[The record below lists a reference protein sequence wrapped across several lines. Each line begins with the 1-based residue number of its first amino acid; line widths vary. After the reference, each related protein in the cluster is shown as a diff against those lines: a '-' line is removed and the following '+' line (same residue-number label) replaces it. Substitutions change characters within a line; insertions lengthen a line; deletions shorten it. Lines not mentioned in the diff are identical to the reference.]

1 MKKRIVI
8 TTVLLLIACLVVG
21 LVACD
26 KDGLKAPSGLEMSG
40 NVLTWQAVDGAE
52 GYEVVINDGQPVKT
66 KDTMYFVEV
75 AETGTYN
82 IRVRAYKGEKYSE
95 YSEAYRYVVSEML
108 DKPAVTYDELTKVVS
123 WNAVEGAAAYSVRV
137 RYTDKDISA
146 EGAVIELS
154 EVSTTTY
161 TLTKEEYSEPGS
173 FTIEVRA
180 LAPEGSE
187 KSDSAYSDACVF
199 VNSAT
204 LATPVLSS
212 ITSTRVYWNSV
223 ANATSYYLE
232 ARNVDDPEE
241 VYSTTVTATS
251 STSVSVLL
259 TNFKIETP
267 GKYTVHIKTV
277 GDGEVYQDSVISD
290 VNEDFVIYKLPQL
303 GENSLILVENEDGTV
318 SASWTATDEQL
329 ELIESFTLV
338 MTPYDSDGDALLSAQ
353 RVTFNLESESDM
365 AKLKVTEGEGS
376 TTYSYVID
384 DTFRKIGKD
393 NVIEYILNNAY
404 YGKRF
409 DVEISSSRS
418 GNGVIA
424 GTAVKAEDEYLSYKT
439 PQKDDGGNYLIG
451 SAAEL
456 AYLYKNP
463 DASYKQT
470 ANIDFEGYEWLAVD
484 AFGGK
489 YDGAEFIISD
499 INIISDGANAGFFG
513 EIKAGATV
521 SNLKLVNAA
530 IDSETASYAGVIA
543 GVNGGTVSDCIVV
556 GSVNAKFAAAGG
568 VIGLN
573 NGTVISSQSVADVT
587 AAIAGGFVGKN
598 AADATVSYSN
608 AKGNVTA
615 NVSET
620 EEDEPKIKESYA
632 GGFIA
637 YNEGTVIGSN
647 SIGNVVS
654 ESSVALDKT
663 NYAGGFVGYNFGTIT
678 LSYAGAN
685 YSNNYSKR
693 NTVSAAG
700 RNENIAVGGFVGYNA
715 GSVENSYA
723 NVKAT
728 SSPKY
733 IGGFVGHNAG
743 TVSNAYSI
751 GGITTGVAPAGDG
764 GFAGNNDKE
773 ATLTNVYYYDE
784 TLGDSENRTDKG
796 LSTYVALADIGQT
809 LATNLGDAFGV
820 IGGEYPVRNAVLKN
834 NLYVVTDELTVSPGA
849 EIKSVA
855 RYVAGDGS
863 VKTITATNKVGEGET
878 ITGYMICGNQTT
890 EGMAVII
897 FSNGSYRGLAV
908 VTID

>member
-8 TTVLLLIACLVVG
+8 TTVLLLIACLVAG

-26 KDGLKAPSGLEMSG
+26 KDGLIAPSGLEMSG

-66 KDTMYFVEV
+66 EDTMYFVEV

-187 KSDSAYSDACVF
+187 KSDSAYSNACVF

-353 RVTFNLESESDM
+353 RVTFNLESKSDM
-365 AKLKVTEGEGS
+365 DKLKVTEGEGS

-384 DTFRKIGKD
+384 DTFRKIGED

-409 DVEISSSRS
+409 DVEVSSSRS

-470 ANIDFEGYEWLAVD
+470 ANIEHEGYEWLALA

-489 YDGAEFIISD
+489 
-499 INIISDGANAGFFG
+499 
-513 EIKAGATV
+513 
-521 SNLKLVNAA
+521 
-530 IDSETASYAGVIA
+530 
-543 GVNGGTVSDCIVV
+543 
-556 GSVNAKFAAAGG
+556 
-568 VIGLN
+568 
-573 NGTVISSQSVADVT
+573 
-587 AAIAGGFVGKN
+587 
-598 AADATVSYSN
+598 
-608 AKGNVTA
+608 
-615 NVSET
+615 
-620 EEDEPKIKESYA
+620 
-632 GGFIA
+632 
-637 YNEGTVIGSN
+637 
-647 SIGNVVS
+647 
-654 ESSVALDKT
+654 
-663 NYAGGFVGYNFGTIT
+663 
-678 LSYAGAN
+678 
-685 YSNNYSKR
+685 
-693 NTVSAAG
+693 
-700 RNENIAVGGFVGYNA
+700 
-715 GSVENSYA
+715 
-723 NVKAT
+723 
-728 SSPKY
+728 
-733 IGGFVGHNAG
+733 
-743 TVSNAYSI
+743 
-751 GGITTGVAPAGDG
+751 
-764 GFAGNNDKE
+764 
-773 ATLTNVYYYDE
+773 
-784 TLGDSENRTDKG
+784 
-796 LSTYVALADIGQT
+796 
-809 LATNLGDAFGV
+809 
-820 IGGEYPVRNAVLKN
+820 
-834 NLYVVTDELTVSPGA
+834 
-849 EIKSVA
+849 
-855 RYVAGDGS
+855 
-863 VKTITATNKVGEGET
+863 
-878 ITGYMICGNQTT
+878 
-890 EGMAVII
+890 
-897 FSNGSYRGLAV
+897 
-908 VTID
+908 

>member
-8 TTVLLLIACLVVG
+8 TTVLLLIACLAIG
-21 LVACD
+21 LAACD
-26 KDGLKAPSGLEMSG
+26 NDGLKAPADLEMSG
-40 NVLTWQAVDGAE
+40 NVLTWQTVDGAE
-52 GYEVVINDGQPVKT
+52 GYEVVIGGGEPVKT
-66 KDTMYFVEV
+66 KDAMYFVEV
-75 AETGTYN
+75 AETGTYE
-82 IRVRAYKGEKYSE
+82 IRVRAYSGEKYSE
-95 YSEAYRYVVSEML
+95 YSETYLYVVSEML
-108 DKPAVTYDELTKVVS
+108 DKPVVTYDELTKVVS
-123 WNAVEGAAAYSVRV
+123 WNAVGGASAYAVRV

-146 EGAVIELS
+146 DGAIIELS
-154 EVSTTTY
+154 EVSGTTY
-161 TLTKEEYSEPGS
+161 TLSKDVYGEPGS

-180 LAPEGSE
+180 MAPEGSE

-232 ARNVDDPEE
+232 ARNKANADE
-241 VYSTTVTATS
+241 VYSTTVTAST

-259 TNFKIETP
+259 TKFNIETP
-267 GKYTVHIKTV
+267 GEYTVHIKTI
-277 GDGEVYQDSVISD
+277 GDGEVYQDSAISD
-290 VNEDFVIYKLPQL
+290 VNKDFVIYKLPQL
-303 GENSLILVENEDGTV
+303 EEGSLILVGNGDGTV
-318 SASWTATDEQL
+318 SASWTATDKQL

-338 MTPYDSDGDALLSAQ
+338 MTPYDSDGNALLSAQ

-365 AKLKVTEGEGS
+365 QKLTVTEGDGS
-376 TTYSYVID
+376 TTYAYVID
-384 DTFRKIGKD
+384 STFRKAGED
-393 NVIEYILNNAY
+393 NVTEYILNNAY

-409 DVEISSSRS
+409 TIEVSSSRS

-424 GTAVKAEDEYLSYKT
+424 GTAVKAEDKYLSYKT
-439 PQKDDGGNYLIG
+439 PLKDDGGNYMIS

-456 AYLYKNP
+456 AYIYKEP

-470 ANIDFEGYEWLAVD
+470 ANIDFEGYEWVAVE

-489 YDGAEFIISD
+489 FDGAEFIIDDLS
-499 INIISDGANAGFFG
+499 IIADGANAGLFG
-513 EIKAGATV
+513 EIKSGATV
-521 SNLKLVNAA
+521 TNLKLTNATVS
-530 IDSETASYAGVIA
+530 SETATYAGVIA
-543 GVNGGTVSDCIVV
+543 GVNGGTVSDCVV
-556 GSVNAKFAAAGG
+556 IGSVNAKFATAGG
-568 VIGLN
+568 AVGLN
-573 NGTVISSQSVADVT
+573 NGTVTASQSVADVT
-587 AAIAGGFVGKN
+587 AAVAGGFAGKN
-598 AADATVSYSN
+598 ATGATISYST

-615 NVSET
+615 SASAAEEGET
-620 EEDEPKIKESYA
+620 EIKESYA
-632 GGFIA
+632 GGFVGCNA
-637 YNEGTVIGSN
+637 GTVIGSN
-647 SIGNVVS
+647 SVGNVVGS
-654 ESSVALDKT
+654 SSVTLDSP
-663 NYAGGFVGYNFGTIT
+663 NYAGGFVAYNSGSVS

-685 YSNNYSKR
+685 YSNDYAKR
-693 NTVSAAG
+693 NTVSSAG

-715 GSVENSYA
+715 GSIENSYA

-728 SSPKY
+728 SPKY
-733 IGGFVGHNAG
+733 VGGFVGCNAG
-743 TVSNAYSI
+743 TVDSSFSI
-751 GGITTGVAPAGDG
+751 GGVTTGTASAGDG

-820 IGGEYPVRNAVLKN
+820 IGGENPIRNAVLKN

-855 RYVAGDGS
+855 RCVAADGS
-863 VKTITATNKVGEGET
+863 VKTITATNKVEEGAAVS
-878 ITGYMICGNQTT
+878 GYMICGNQTT
-890 EGMAVII
+890 EGTVVIV
-897 FSNGSYRGLAV
+897 FSNGSYRGVAV